1 MLLDCQKQHQVVSA
15 DSNSPWHSS
24 SCNMVF
30 LPGPRPLRDPVLSC
44 TMSSVS
50 IPGATWLI
58 SKVPLPIVMD
68 ILVMYRK
75 DLIVISLSL
84 ARSQSD

>member
-1 MLLDCQKQHQVVSA
+1 M
-15 DSNSPWHSS
+15 
-24 SCNMVF
+24 
-30 LPGPRPLRDPVLSC
+30 LSC

-58 SKVPLPIVMD
+58 SSVPLPFVMD